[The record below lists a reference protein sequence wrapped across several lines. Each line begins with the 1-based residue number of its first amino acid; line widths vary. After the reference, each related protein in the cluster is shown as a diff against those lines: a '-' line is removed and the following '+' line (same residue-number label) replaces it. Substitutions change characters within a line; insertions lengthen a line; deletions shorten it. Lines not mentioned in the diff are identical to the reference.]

1 LINTSKTA
9 AAVTMTNN
17 MSAPLTGISIAG
29 SGAPFSQTNNCGSS
43 LAAGAQCKITITF
56 SPTVVG
62 TQSGRITITDSA
74 PTSPQTIAL
83 KGSGVP
89 PTSLNPTNLH
99 FGLVTVGTHSAPMVT
114 TVTNNTKVAISFS
127 SLLVTGAQR
136 GDFSQTNTCAGGL
149 AAGAQCTV
157 TVTFSPSVTGARS
170 ANVTLTD
177 TASDSPQNIALFG
190 TGK

>member
-1 LINTSKTA
+1 
-9 AAVTMTNN
+9 
-17 MSAPLTGISIAG
+17 
-29 SGAPFSQTNNCGSS
+29 
-43 LAAGAQCKITITF
+43 
-56 SPTVVG
+56 
-62 TQSGRITITDSA
+62 
-74 PTSPQTIAL
+74 
-83 KGSGVP
+83 
-89 PTSLNPTNLH
+89 
-99 FGLVTVGTHSAPMVT
+99 MVT